1 MKGNP
6 MKLNNITVSA
16 KVADWITEARGD
28 VPLPNFIR
36 QVLTQIALTPEL
48 QTALLNFMSPVEG
61 KNVEATKQTSSN

>member
-1 MKGNP
+1 

-36 QVLTQIALTPEL
+36 QVLTQIALTAEL

-61 KNVEATKQTSSN
+61 KNVEETESTSCN